1 MACTWWNRPRAVG
14 AAGEPGEQG
23 GGSPVNSVHKGIK
36 KVEVG
41 LKWDPSPAGTPP
53 NDLDIIAATYAA
65 DAPYG
70 APVYLV
76 HFDSRS
82 PDGTITLNRDS
93 RTGQGFGFDE
103 IMTLELDRLAPTYT
117 RVVVGVAIQQETGQ
131 KVFGD
136 ISNAA
141 FRIREGH
148 NNLAESDLSDVA
160 GSTAAT
166 IAQFT
171 RDAAGAWSFRGLV
184 RGFDADPTTFA
195 SLMGSEH

>member
-1 MACTWWNRPRAVG
+1 MWWD
-14 AAGEPGEQG
+14 EPGETTATRSRG
-23 GGSPVNSVHKGIK
+23 GGSPVSSVSKGIK

-41 LKWDPSPAGTPP
+41 LKWDPSPVGTPP

-93 RTGQGFGFDE
+93 TTGQGFGFDE
-103 IMTLELDRLAPTYT
+103 IMTLELDRLSATFT

-148 NNLAESDLSDVA
+148 KNLAESDLSGVS

-166 IAQFT
+166 IGHFT
-171 RDAAGAWSFRGLV
+171 RDESGAWSFRKV
-184 RGFDADPTTFA
+184 IRGFDADPTTFA

>member
-1 MACTWWNRPRAVG
+1 M
-14 AAGEPGEQG
+14 
-23 GGSPVNSVHKGIK
+23 SSVSKGIK

-41 LKWDPSPAGTPP
+41 LRWDPSPVGAPP
-53 NDLDIIAATYAA
+53 NDLDIIAATYTG

-70 APVYLV
+70 NPEYLV

-103 IMTLELDRLAPTYT
+103 VMTLELERLAPSFT
-117 RVVVGVAIQQETGQ
+117 RVVVGVAIQQQEQQ

-136 ISNAA
+136 IANTAV
-141 FRIREGH
+141 RIREGH
-148 NNLAESDLSDVA
+148 TNLAHTDLAGVSGCTASTVA
-160 GSTAAT
+160 E
-166 IAQFT
+166 FT
-171 RDAAGAWSFRGLV
+171 RDASGAWSFREAI

-195 SLMGSEH
+195 SLMGAEL

>member
-1 MACTWWNRPRAVG
+1 M
-14 AAGEPGEQG
+14 
-23 GGSPVNSVHKGIK
+23 NSVHKGIK

-70 APVYLV
+70 DPVYLV

-103 IMTLELDRLAPTYT
+103 VMTLELNRLAPTFT

-148 NNLAESDLSDVA
+148 NNLVESDLSGVS

-171 RDAAGAWSFRGLV
+171 RDEAGAWSFLGLV

>member
-1 MACTWWNRPRAVG
+1 MY
-14 AAGEPGEQG
+14 PGHPGGTTTARSRG
-23 GGSPVNSVHKGIK
+23 GGSPMSSVSKGIK

-41 LKWDPSPAGTPP
+41 LKWDPSTAGSPP

-70 APVYLV
+70 KPVYLV

-103 IMTLELDRLAPTYT
+103 VMVLELDRLAPTYS
-117 RVVVGVAIQQETGQ
+117 RVVVGVTIQQQETQ

-136 ISNAA
+136 ITNTAV
-141 FRIREGH
+141 RIREGH
-148 NNLAESDLSDVA
+148 TDLAQSDLAGVA
-160 GSTAAT
+160 DSTAAT
-166 IAQFT
+166 IAEFT
-171 RDAAGAWSFRGLV
+171 RDESGAWSFREAI
-184 RGFDADPTTFA
+184 RGFDADPTSFA
-195 SLMGSEH
+195 SLMGSKI

>member
-1 MACTWWNRPRAVG
+1 MSSA
-14 AAGEPGEQG
+14 
-23 GGSPVNSVHKGIK
+23 SKGIK

-41 LKWDPSPAGTPP
+41 LKWDPSPTGTAP

-70 APVYLV
+70 SPVYLV

-103 IMTLELDRLAPTYT
+103 VMVLELDRLAATFG
-117 RVVVGVAIQQETGQ
+117 RVVVGVAIQQHTDE

-136 ISNAA
+136 IPNTAV
-141 FRIREGH
+141 RIREGH
-148 NNLAESDLSDVA
+148 TDLAQTDLASVS
-160 GSTAAT
+160 GSTASTVAE
-166 IAQFT
+166 FT
-171 RDAAGAWSFRGLV
+171 RDASGAWSFRQVV
-184 RGFDADPTTFA
+184 RGFDADPTSFA
-195 SLMGSEH
+195 ALMGSKH

>member
-1 MACTWWNRPRAVG
+1 M
-14 AAGEPGEQG
+14 PGEFSAARSRG
-23 GGSPVNSVHKGIK
+23 GGRPMSSVSKGIK

-41 LKWDPSPAGTPP
+41 LKWDPSPAGRPP

-70 APVYLV
+70 TPVYLV

-103 IMTLELDRLAPTYT
+103 VMTLELDRLASTVV
-117 RVVVGVAIQQETGQ
+117 RVVVGVAIQQHTEP
-131 KVFGD
+131 KVLGD
-136 ISNAA
+136 IANTAV
-141 FRIREGH
+141 RIREGYTD
-148 NNLAESDLSDVA
+148 LAQNDLGSVS

-166 IAQFT
+166 VAEFT
-171 RDAAGAWSFRGLV
+171 RDESGAWSFRESV
-184 RGFDADPTTFA
+184 RGFDADPTSFA
-195 SLMGSEH
+195 SLMGGAH